1 MANYQV
7 QRNSSDLASLETR
20 FAQISGGSPLASSSY
35 ADRLKLILSDFRL
48 FNSAVNSDFDGGG
61 SRDFTYFDYE
71 HIGCVLDSFKVDYYA
86 DDQGFSIW
94 GSTVTKVVFEEI
106 ATGIKLIF
114 TGNLHYSGLPLSPIG
129 RLGSDSGS
137 HITSAGIINGNTIVI
152 FKGNATTGSSVSGT
166 ISKILVGEI
175 QSTSGSNISI
185 YGQENDG
192 DLNFSLNLS
201 NSSTP
206 SVTGTITSS
215 VVAPILLNTSDYT
228 YSYSSYKK
236 ISDISFSVDS
246 LEAETNSLGG
256 SDTITLS
263 GILGSSINAGG
274 GNDTIINSSSNDVI
288 NGGDG
293 TDTAS
298 YSSARS
304 NYTVTYSAGT
314 YTVSGSQGTD
324 TLTNVEYLS
333 FAGTS
338 YAIAS
343 LLVPTDTSAP
353 VLSTSLSSPANNELY
368 VAVGNNITLAFDESI
383 TKNTAKGAGTIQ
395 LKLGSKVIE
404 TYAMT
409 SNLLTWSSD
418 SVTINPAKDLAY
430 GATYTVQ
437 VNANAIKDT
446 AGNSYAGGSL
456 SFTTNDTIT
465 VSSSL
470 TKYTLPATINK
481 MAYIGSSDFTAT
493 GNANNN
499 TITTASG
506 NDTLDGGKGN
516 DTLVGGE
523 GNDTYLID
531 SLSDLIT
538 EYDLGYWSDDTVKIN
553 IATKNGSYTLSSEVE
568 IGILTNKVDFNLI
581 GNSGNNYLT
590 GNAYK
595 NNLTGGH
602 GYDYFEFNA
611 ALNAKTN
618 IDTITDFNPEQDTV
632 RLSQTIFKALPY
644 NELSTAAFNS
654 GAGMTT
660 AQDATD
666 RIIYNTTT
674 GALYYDPDGNL
685 TKGKIVQFATLTGQ
699 PDISASDFQII

>member
-20 FAQISGGSPLASSSY
+20 FAQISGGSPDASDSY
-35 ADRLKLILSDFRL
+35 GDRLETLLSVFREFNNNVISCFNDGYGFLEFTSATTQHFGYIIAGGYTADFYGEI
-48 FNSAVNSDFDGGG
+48 A
-61 SRDFTYFDYE
+61 
-71 HIGCVLDSFKVDYYA
+71 DS
-86 DDQGFSIW
+86 
-94 GSTVTKVVFEEI
+94 GSTVNTVVFEQI
-106 ATGIKLIF
+106 ATGVKLIF
-114 TGNLHYSGLPLSPIG
+114 TGTLEYIDFPLYSNMS
-129 RLGSDSGS
+129 SGS
-137 HITSAGIINGNTIVI
+137 SITSAGVIDGTDIKIFIGDAITAGYTID
-152 FKGNATTGSSVSGT
+152 GT

-175 QSTSGSNISI
+175 QGTSGSNISI

-192 DLNFSLNLS
+192 NLNFSLDLL

-206 SVTGTITSS
+206 SVTGMITSS
-215 VVAPILLNTSDYT
+215 VVAPIQLSTTDMT

-246 LEAETNSLGG
+246 LESETNSLGG
-256 SDTITLS
+256 NDTITLS
-263 GILGSSINAGG
+263 GSIGSSINAGN

-293 TDTAS
+293 TDTAY

-304 NYTVTYSAGT
+304 NYTVTYSGGA

-338 YAIAS
+338 FAIDS
-343 LLVPTDTSAP
+343 LLVHTDTTAP
-353 VLSTSLSSPANNELY
+353 VLSTSLSSPANNDIDI
-368 VAVGNNITLAFDESI
+368 AVGNNITLAFDESI

-395 LKLGSKVIE
+395 LKLGTKIIE

-418 SVTINPAKDLAY
+418 SVTINPKKDLAY

-446 AGNSYAGGSL
+446 AGNFYAGGSL
-456 SFTTNDTIT
+456 SFTTDDTIT

-481 MAYIGSSDFTAT
+481 MAYVGLSNFTAT

-499 TITTASG
+499 TITTGSG
-506 NDTLDGGKGN
+506 NDTLNGGKGN

-523 GNDTYLID
+523 GVDTYLID

-538 EYDLGYWSDDTVKIN
+538 EYDLGYWSDDTAKIN
-553 IATKNGSYTLSSEVE
+553 IATKNGSYTLSSGVE
-568 IGILTNKVDFNLI
+568 TGILTNKVDFNLI

-602 GYDYFEFNA
+602 GYDHFEFNA

-644 NELSTAAFNS
+644 NDLSTAAFNS